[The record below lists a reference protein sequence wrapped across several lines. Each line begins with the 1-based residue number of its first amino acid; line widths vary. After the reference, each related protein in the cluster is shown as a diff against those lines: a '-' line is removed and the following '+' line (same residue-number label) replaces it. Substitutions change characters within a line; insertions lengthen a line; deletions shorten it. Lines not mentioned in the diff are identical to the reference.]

1 MSVVSASLSISSSLQ
16 EGFNSFFGF
25 IPNVIGFL
33 LILLVGWLIAKV
45 VRTLVTKGL
54 EALGLDKA
62 LHDSPAGEYVE
73 KFSPGASPSRL
84 IGAVAFWFI
93 FLFVLTAAFSALKIP
108 AVTAFMTEV
117 LNYLPNVIAAVIIF
131 ALAAA
136 IAGAVGGLVAKLL
149 GDTPTGKVVA
159 SVVPALIMVIAVFMI
174 LNQLRIAP
182 AIVTLTY
189 TFLLGS
195 VALAAA
201 LAFGLG
207 GREVAGA
214 DAPGRLRQ
222 GPRTEGPGRRRTSQL
237 GKERAEAKAEEGK
250 QRLDEKKD
258 PSGGPAAET
267 GLAGPPHRSTRTT
280 PPRAHT
286 RARASQYATERE
298 KI

>member
-1 MSVVSASLSISSSLQ
+1 LSAVTASLSISSSLQ

-25 IPNVIGFL
+25 IPNLIGFL

-62 LHDSPAGEYVE
+62 LDDSAAGEYVQ

-131 ALAAA
+131 VIAAALAGA
-136 IAGAVGGLVAKLL
+136 IGGVVAKLL

-159 SVVPALIMVIAVFMI
+159 AVVPAMIMVIAVFMI

-182 AIVTLTY
+182 AIVSITY
-189 TFLLGS
+189 TALIGS
-195 VALAAA
+195 VALGAA

-207 GREVAGA
+207 GRDVAGRMLQ
-214 DAPGRLRQ
+214 DAYDKGREQKGQVEEDVR
-222 GPRTEGPGRRRTSQL
+222 L

-250 QRLDEKKD
+250 QRLDDRKG
-258 PSGGPAAET
+258 PSGGPAAGT
-267 GLAGPPHRSTRTT
+267 A
-280 PPRAHT
+280 
-286 RARASQYATERE
+286 
-298 KI
+298 

>member
-1 MSVVSASLSISSSLQ
+1 VCVVSASLSISSSLQ

-25 IPNVIGFL
+25 IPNLIGFL
-33 LILLVGWLIAKV
+33 LILLVGWLIAKI

-62 LHDSPAGEYVE
+62 LNDSAAGEYVE

-131 ALAAA
+131 VIAAA
-136 IAGAVGGLVAKLL
+136 VAGAIGGIVAKLL

-182 AIVTLTY
+182 AIVSITY
-189 TFLLGS
+189 TALIGS
-195 VALAAA
+195 VALGAA

-207 GREVAGA
+207 GRDVAGRMLQ
-214 DAPGRLRQ
+214 DAYDKGREQ
-222 GPRTEGPGRRRTSQL
+222 KGQVEDDVQL

-250 QRLDEKKD
+250 QRLDEGKG

-267 GLAGPPHRSTRTT
+267 A
-280 PPRAHT
+280 
-286 RARASQYATERE
+286 
-298 KI
+298 

>member
-25 IPNVIGFL
+25 IPNLIGFL

-45 VRTLVTKGL
+45 VRTLVAKGL
-54 EALGLDKA
+54 QTLGLDKA

-73 KFSPGASPSRL
+73 KFSPGASPSKL
-84 IGAVAFWFI
+84 IGTVAFWFI

-117 LNYLPNVIAAVIIF
+117 LNYLPNVVAAVIIF

-136 IAGAVGGLVAKLL
+136 IAGAVGGIVAKLL

-174 LNQLRIAP
+174 LNQLKIAP

-207 GREVAGA
+207 GRDVAA
-214 DAPGRLRQ
+214 RMLQDAYDKGR
-222 GPRTEGPGRRRTSQL
+222 
-237 GKERAEAKAEEGK
+237 
-250 QRLDEKKD
+250 
-258 PSGGPAAET
+258 
-267 GLAGPPHRSTRTT
+267 
-280 PPRAHT
+280 
-286 RARASQYATERE
+286 
-298 KI
+298 

>member
-1 MSVVSASLSISSSLQ
+1 MSVLASLSISSSLQ

-25 IPNVIGFL
+25 IPNLIGFL

-54 EALGLDKA
+54 EAVGLDKA
-62 LHDSPAGEYVE
+62 LHESTAGEYVE
-73 KFSPGASPSRL
+73 KFSPGASPSKL
-84 IGAVAFWFI
+84 IGTVAFWFI

-131 ALAAA
+131 VIAAALAGA
-136 IAGAVGGLVAKLL
+136 IGGLVAKLL

-182 AIVTLTY
+182 AIVSITY
-189 TFLLGS
+189 TALIGS
-195 VALAAA
+195 VALGAA

-207 GREVAGA
+207 GRDVAGRMLQ
-214 DAPGRLRQ
+214 DAYDKGREQ
-222 GPRTEGPGRRRTSQL
+222 KGQVEDDVAL
-237 GKERAEAKAEEGK
+237 GKDRAEAKTEEGK
-250 QRLDEKKD
+250 QRLDDKKD
-258 PSGGPAAET
+258 SPGGPAAEP
-267 GLAGPPHRSTRTT
+267 A
-280 PPRAHT
+280 
-286 RARASQYATERE
+286 
-298 KI
+298 

>member
-1 MSVVSASLSISSSLQ
+1 LSVVSASLSISSSLQ

-25 IPNVIGFL
+25 IPNLIGFL

-62 LHDSPAGEYVE
+62 LNESAAGEYVE

-84 IGAVAFWFI
+84 IGAIAFWFI

-131 ALAAA
+131 VIAAA
-136 IAGAVGGLVAKLL
+136 VAGAIGGVVAKLL

-182 AIVTLTY
+182 AIVSITY
-189 TFLLGS
+189 TGLIGS
-195 VALAAA
+195 VALGAA

-207 GREVAGA
+207 GRDVAGRMLQ
-214 DAPGRLRQ
+214 DAYDKGREQ
-222 GPRTEGPGRRRTSQL
+222 KGQVEDDVQL

-250 QRLDEKKD
+250 QKLDDRKG
-258 PSGGPAAET
+258 PSGGPPAET
-267 GLAGPPHRSTRTT
+267 A
-280 PPRAHT
+280 
-286 RARASQYATERE
+286 
-298 KI
+298 

>member
-1 MSVVSASLSISSSLQ
+1 LSVAAASLSISSSLQ

-25 IPNVIGFL
+25 IPNLIGFL

-54 EALGLDKA
+54 ESLGLDRA
-62 LHDSPAGEYVE
+62 LHESPAGEYVE
-73 KFSPGASPSRL
+73 KFSPGANPSRL

-117 LNYLPNVIAAVIIF
+117 LNYLPNVIAAIIIF
-131 ALAAA
+131 AVAAA
-136 IAGAVGGLVAKLL
+136 IAGAIGGIVAKLL
-149 GDTPTGKVVA
+149 GDTPTGKIVA

-182 AIVTLTY
+182 QIVTLTY

-207 GREVAGA
+207 GREVAGRMLQ
-214 DAPGRLRQ
+214 DAYDKGREQ
-222 GPRTEGPGRRRTSQL
+222 KGQVEEDVAL
-237 GKERAEAKAEEGK
+237 GKQRAERKAEEGK
-250 QRLDEKKD
+250 QRLDDKKD
-258 PSGGPAAET
+258 RPGGPAAEP
-267 GLAGPPHRSTRTT
+267 A
-280 PPRAHT
+280 
-286 RARASQYATERE
+286 
-298 KI
+298 

>member
-1 MSVVSASLSISSSLQ
+1 VNASVSISSSLQ

-25 IPNVIGFL
+25 IPNLIGFL

-45 VRTLVTKGL
+45 VRTLITKGL
-54 EALGLDKA
+54 ETLGLDKA
-62 LHDSPAGEYVE
+62 LHESPAGEYVE
-73 KFSPGASPSRL
+73 KFSPGASPSKL
-84 IGAVAFWFI
+84 VGIVAFWFI

-117 LNYLPNVIAAVIIF
+117 LNYLPNVIAAIIIF

-136 IAGAVGGLVAKLL
+136 IAGAIGGIVAKLL

-174 LNQLRIAP
+174 LNQLKIAP
-182 AIVTLTY
+182 AIVSITY
-189 TFLLGS
+189 TALIGS
-195 VALAAA
+195 VALGAA

-207 GREVAGA
+207 GRDVAGRMLQ
-214 DAPGRLRQ
+214 DAYEKGREQ
-222 GPRTEGPGRRRTSQL
+222 KGQVEEDVQL

-250 QRLDEKKD
+250 QKLDERKG

-267 GLAGPPHRSTRTT
+267 V
-280 PPRAHT
+280 
-286 RARASQYATERE
+286 
-298 KI
+298 

>member
-25 IPNVIGFL
+25 IPNLIGFL

-45 VRTLVTKGL
+45 VRTLVAKGL
-54 EALGLDKA
+54 ETLGLDKA

-73 KFSPGASPSRL
+73 KFSPGASPSKL
-84 IGAVAFWFI
+84 IGTVAFWFI

-136 IAGAVGGLVAKLL
+136 IAGAVGGIVAKLL

-159 SVVPALIMVIAVFMI
+159 SAVPALIMVIAVFMI

-207 GREVAGA
+207 GRDVAA
-214 DAPGRLRQ
+214 RMLEDAYSKGREQ
-222 GPRTEGPGRRRTSQL
+222 KGQVEEDVAL
-237 GKERAEAKAEEGK
+237 GKQRAEEKADEGK
-250 QRLDEKKD
+250 QRLDEKR
-258 PSGGPAAET
+258 PPEGGAQPA
-267 GLAGPPHRSTRTT
+267 
-280 PPRAHT
+280 
-286 RARASQYATERE
+286 
-298 KI
+298 

>member
-1 MSVVSASLSISSSLQ
+1 MPEVSASLSISSSLQ

-25 IPNVIGFL
+25 IPNLIGFL

-45 VRTLVTKGL
+45 VRTLITKGL
-54 EALGLDKA
+54 EAVGLDKA

-73 KFSPGASPSRL
+73 KFSPDLSPSKVV
-84 IGAVAFWFI
+84 GAIAFWFI

-131 ALAAA
+131 VIAAALAGA
-136 IAGAVGGLVAKLL
+136 IGGAVAKLL
-149 GDTPTGKVVA
+149 GDTPTGKIVA

-174 LNQLRIAP
+174 LNQLKIAP

-207 GREVAGA
+207 GRDVAGRMLQ
-214 DAPGRLRQ
+214 DAYDKGREQ
-222 GPRTEGPGRRRTSQL
+222 KGQVEEDVEL
-237 GKERAEAKAEEGK
+237 GKRRAEQKAEEGK
-250 QRLDEKKD
+250 QRLDDKKD
-258 PSGGPAAET
+258 SPEGGPAAEP
-267 GLAGPPHRSTRTT
+267 A
-280 PPRAHT
+280 
-286 RARASQYATERE
+286 
-298 KI
+298 

>member
-1 MSVVSASLSISSSLQ
+1 VSVVSASLSISSSLQ

-25 IPNVIGFL
+25 IPNLIGFL

-54 EALGLDKA
+54 EKLGLDKA
-62 LHDSPAGEYVE
+62 LNESAAGEYVE

-131 ALAAA
+131 VIAAA
-136 IAGAVGGLVAKLL
+136 VAGAIGGVVAKLL

-182 AIVTLTY
+182 AIVSITY
-189 TFLLGS
+189 TALIGS
-195 VALAAA
+195 VALGAA

-207 GREVAGA
+207 GRDVAGRMLQ
-214 DAPGRLRQ
+214 DAYDKGREQ
-222 GPRTEGPGRRRTSQL
+222 KGQVEDDVQL

-250 QRLDEKKD
+250 QRLDDRKG

-267 GLAGPPHRSTRTT
+267 A
-280 PPRAHT
+280 
-286 RARASQYATERE
+286 
-298 KI
+298 

>member
-1 MSVVSASLSISSSLQ
+1 VSVVSASLSISSSLQ

-25 IPNVIGFL
+25 IPNLIGFL

-62 LHDSPAGEYVE
+62 LNESAAGEYVE

-131 ALAAA
+131 VIAAA
-136 IAGAVGGLVAKLL
+136 VAGAIGGVVAKLL

-182 AIVTLTY
+182 AIVSITY
-189 TFLLGS
+189 TALIGS
-195 VALAAA
+195 VALGAA

-207 GREVAGA
+207 GRDVAGRMLQ
-214 DAPGRLRQ
+214 DAYDKGREQ
-222 GPRTEGPGRRRTSQL
+222 KGRVEDDVQL
-237 GKERAEAKAEEGK
+237 GKERAESKAEEGK
-250 QRLDEKKD
+250 ARLDDKRPPE
-258 PSGGPAAET
+258 GGAQAV
-267 GLAGPPHRSTRTT
+267 
-280 PPRAHT
+280 
-286 RARASQYATERE
+286 
-298 KI
+298 

>member
-1 MSVVSASLSISSSLQ
+1 VHPVSASLEISQSLQ

-33 LILLVGWLIAKV
+33 LILLVGWLIAKII
-45 VRTLVTKGL
+45 RTLITKGL
-54 EALGLDKA
+54 EAVGTDRA
-62 LHDSPAGEYVE
+62 LHESPAGEYVE
-73 KFSPGASPSRL
+73 RFSPGASPSRL

-131 ALAAA
+131 VIAAALAGA
-136 IAGAVGGLVAKLL
+136 IGGLVAKLL

-159 SVVPALIMVIAVFMI
+159 SAVPALIMVIAVFMI

-182 AIVTLTY
+182 QIVTLTY

-195 VALAAA
+195 VALAGA

-207 GREVAGA
+207 GREVAGRMLQ
-214 DAPGRLRQ
+214 DAYDKGREQKGQVEEDVR
-222 GPRTEGPGRRRTSQL
+222 L
-237 GKERAEAKAEEGK
+237 GKERAEQKAEEGK
-250 QRLDEKKD
+250 ARLDD
-258 PSGGPAAET
+258 TRDSSGGPAAER
-267 GLAGPPHRSTRTT
+267 G
-280 PPRAHT
+280 
-286 RARASQYATERE
+286 
-298 KI
+298 

>member
-1 MSVVSASLSISSSLQ
+1 VSVVSASLSISSSLQ

-25 IPNVIGFL
+25 IPNLIGFL
-33 LILLVGWLIAKV
+33 LILLVGWLVAKI

-62 LHDSPAGEYVE
+62 LNDSAAGEYVE

-131 ALAAA
+131 VIAAA
-136 IAGAVGGLVAKLL
+136 VAGAIGGIVAKLL

-182 AIVTLTY
+182 AIVSITY
-189 TFLLGS
+189 TALIGS
-195 VALAAA
+195 VALGAA

-207 GREVAGA
+207 GRDVAGRMLQ
-214 DAPGRLRQ
+214 DAYDKGREHKGQ
-222 GPRTEGPGRRRTSQL
+222 VEDDVQL

-250 QRLDEKKD
+250 QRLDDRKG

-267 GLAGPPHRSTRTT
+267 A
-280 PPRAHT
+280 
-286 RARASQYATERE
+286 
-298 KI
+298 

>member
-1 MSVVSASLSISSSLQ
+1 VSAVSASLSISSSLQ

-25 IPNVIGFL
+25 IPNLIGFL

-62 LHDSPAGEYVE
+62 LDDSAAGEYVQ

-131 ALAAA
+131 VIAAA
-136 IAGAVGGLVAKLL
+136 VAGAIGGVVAKLV

-182 AIVTLTY
+182 AIVSITY
-189 TFLLGS
+189 TALIGS
-195 VALAAA
+195 VALGAA

-207 GREVAGA
+207 GRDVAGRMLQ
-214 DAPGRLRQ
+214 DAYDKGREQ
-222 GPRTEGPGRRRTSQL
+222 KGQVEEDVQL
-237 GKERAEAKAEEGK
+237 GKERAEAKAAEGK
-250 QRLDEKKD
+250 ARLDDKRPPE
-258 PSGGPAAET
+258 GGGAQTA
-267 GLAGPPHRSTRTT
+267 
-280 PPRAHT
+280 
-286 RARASQYATERE
+286 
-298 KI
+298 